1 MGLSGADMSLRT
13 ALVLFFAIAA
23 HSSATPD
30 SPGAILARIHPP
42 RFAPGDFVVP
52 SNTSSDCAAINAAI
66 DSAHSAGGGRVLL
79 LAGVWISNG
88 PINLKSDV
96 NLHLSTGAT
105 LRFGTT
111 ASDYLP
117 AVLTK
122 FEGTLLY
129 NYSPLIRGYELTNV
143 ALTGERGSVIDGQ
156 GQAGFSQWRHNQT
169 ADQNALREMGND
181 TTAHYMRVFGAGHF
195 LRPVFVQF
203 FGCKNVLVEGVTLV
217 DAPFWVIHPVF
228 STNVI
233 IRGVTVDSPYINNDG
248 IDPDSSV
255 DVLIENN
262 NITSGDDC
270 IAIKS
275 GRDADAWQ
283 VGQPSQNV
291 IVRNNICNGPGNGV
305 CVGSEMSG
313 GVSNVIVTNNSI
325 HNCET
330 ALYFKSNLDRGAW
343 VRDIVVDGMIVEDGT
358 RGCINFDNNYHYNYH
373 GQFPTLFQ
381 NYSIRNFR
389 CNRIKGTAISVDGLS
404 QMPIRDVTI
413 DHFVAEQ
420 VEKATSFKNTKGFM
434 L

>member
-1 MGLSGADMSLRT
+1 MI
-13 ALVLFFAIAA
+13 LVVACDA
-23 HSSATPD
+23 
-30 SPGAILARIHPP
+30 
-42 RFAPGDFVVP
+42 
-52 SNTSSDCAAINAAI
+52 
-66 DSAHSAGGGRVLL
+66 
-79 LAGVWISNG
+79 W
-88 PINLKSDV
+88 
-96 NLHLSTGAT
+96 
-105 LRFGTT
+105 
-111 ASDYLP
+111 
-117 AVLTK
+117 AVC
-122 FEGTLLY
+122 
-129 NYSPLIRGYELTNV
+129 V
-143 ALTGERGSVIDGQ
+143 
-156 GQAGFSQWRHNQT
+156 
-169 ADQNALREMGND
+169 
-181 TTAHYMRVFGAGHF
+181 
-195 LRPVFVQF
+195 
-203 FGCKNVLVEGVTLV
+203 
-217 DAPFWVIHPVF
+217 
-228 STNVI
+228 
-233 IRGVTVDSPYINNDG
+233 G

-262 NITSGDDC
+262 NITSGDGGFPVLAHAPYHLARAQFELLGLASDC

-343 VRDIVVDGMIVEDGT
+343 VRDIVVDGMFVEDGT

-389 CNRIKGTAISVDGLS
+389 CNRIKGTAISIDGLS

-434 L
+434 FTDVTINGKQVPAPTM